1 MKNKQIVKYSI
12 GLVIVILIGLFW
24 LGYRN
29 SRKITVNINPETLT
43 GIQKGSTPWL
53 PELKNLKERLQEIN
67 LPALIQEGTALH
79 THEHLDIFI
88 NGQKIIVPADIG
100 VNDAAGFSAPIHTH
114 DETAIIHVESP
125 IVRTFN
131 LGQFFDIWGVLLTKN
146 CIGGYCTNGN
156 QDLKVFVNGSLFQGD
171 PRIVELKNHEE
182 IVVTFGT
189 SQELPKL
196 IPSSFN
202 FPAGY

>member
-1 MKNKQIVKYSI
+1 MKTKQIVKYSV
-12 GLVIVILIGLFW
+12 GLVIAILIGLFL
-24 LGYRN
+24 LGYFN
-29 SRKITVNINPETLT
+29 SKKIIVSMNPENLT

-53 PELKNLKERLQEIN
+53 PELKNLGKRLQEIG

-79 THEHLDIFI
+79 THEHLDIII

-146 CIGGYCTNGN
+146 CIGGYCNNGN
-156 QDLKVFVNGSLFQGD
+156 QNLKVFVDGILFQGD
-171 PRIVELKNHEE
+171 PRTVELKNHEE
-182 IVVTFGT
+182 IVITFGIPE
-189 SQELPKL
+189 ELPTV

>member
-1 MKNKQIVKYSI
+1 MKTKQIVKYSV
-12 GLVIVILIGLFW
+12 GLVIAILIGLFL
-24 LGYRN
+24 LGYFN
-29 SRKITVNINPETLT
+29 SKKVIVSMNPENLT

-53 PELKNLKERLQEIN
+53 PELKNLGKRLQEIG

-79 THEHLDIFI
+79 THEHLDIII

-114 DETAIIHVESP
+114 DETAMIHVESP

-146 CIGGYCTNGN
+146 CIGGYCNNGN
-156 QDLKVFVNGSLFQGD
+156 QNLKVFVDGILFQGD
-171 PRIVELKNHEE
+171 PRTVELKNHEE
-182 IVVTFGT
+182 IVITFGT
-189 SQELPKL
+189 SQELPKV
-196 IPSSFN
+196 IPSSFS